1 MPWRVVG
8 AKHQCGCAKNPMWIK
23 LWLTAAI
30 SDPSTHARA
39 VPAFH
44 YASMTSADQI
54 AIPVRFRL
62 RTAADAVT
70 LFGEELRTAPVE
82 CLRLAH
88 LDRGGA
94 LIALTGRSGGH
105 DALPLSLNRI
115 VREAFAH
122 DSRRLL
128 VAHNHPSG
136 DPTPSHSDRIA
147 TRRLA
152 ELLRLLGIELVDHLV
167 FARGGVS
174 SFRQLGLL

>member
-1 MPWRVVG
+1 
-8 AKHQCGCAKNPMWIK
+8 
-23 LWLTAAI
+23 
-30 SDPSTHARA
+30 
-39 VPAFH
+39 
-44 YASMTSADQI
+44 MTPADQI
-54 AIPVRFRL
+54 ATPARFRL

-88 LDRGGA
+88 LDGAGA
-94 LIALTGRSGGH
+94 LIALTGRSGGQG
-105 DALPLSLNRI
+105 ALPLALDRI
-115 VREAFAH
+115 VREAFVH

-136 DPTPSHSDRIA
+136 DPTPSHADRIA

-152 ELLRLLGIELVDHLV
+152 ELLRLLGIDLIDHLV
-167 FARGGVS
+167 FARGGVT